1 MKLLLGEPGSDTMV
15 SLRDSAE
22 RVACVA
28 IGYVELR
35 AGLAQAKRTGRVA
48 GEEYATVVAGL
59 TQLWAAIAEVPLDQR
74 LLIEAGNAA
83 ETHALRSYDAVHLAA
98 LQTAG
103 PPGTI
108 AFACWDRELR
118 HAAGQLGYEL
128 LPRTL

>member
-1 MKLLLGEPGSDTMV
+1 MV
-15 SLRDSAE
+15 ALRDSAD

-48 GEEYATVVAGL
+48 AEDYTSAVAAL
-59 TQLWAAIAEVPLDQR
+59 PQLWAAITEVPVDQP
-74 LLIEAGNAA
+74 LIIDAGNCA
-83 ETHALRSYDAVHLAA
+83 ERHALRSYDAVHLAA

-108 AFACWDRELR
+108 AFACWDRDLR
-118 HAAGQLGYEL
+118 QAAAQLGYEL
-128 LPRTL
+128 VPPTL